1 MKEKILAELK
11 KKYTGQLTVKFM
23 ESLSERLADKVTK
36 EEEIQGV
43 IDELENSPIK
53 ITDLQS
59 EGDRRASE
67 LQKTTKE
74 LQDEIKALKEKK
86 DEPPKT
92 NNGEP
97 VKPDYDS
104 EIKTLKQKLEGL
116 EKLDKQREARA
127 ALKERA
133 KEKKIPNVLI
143 ESIQVDS
150 IDKVDEIVSEMEKKA
165 STLRQELINQDLGG
179 EPPKK
184 SSGPAGNKEQV
195 AEDIKSHPIK
205 VKK

>member
-1 MKEKILAELK
+1 MKEKILTALK
-11 KKYTGQLTVKFM
+11 TKYKDLGFGEKAFEGVADYLAKTVT
-23 ESLSERLADKVTK
+23 EEDKIETA
-36 EEEIQGV
+36 IGGV
-43 IDELENSPIK
+43 ETLLKSF
-53 ITDLQS
+53 QS

-86 DEPPKT
+86 AEPKESGKPA
-92 NNGEP
+92 
-97 VKPDYDS
+97 KPDYDS
-104 EIKTLKQKLEGL
+104 EIQALKQKLEGL

-143 ESIQVDS
+143 ENIQVDS

-165 STLRQELINQDLGG
+165 SILRQELINQDLGG

-184 SSGPAGNKEQV
+184 SSGPGGNKEQI
-195 AEDIKSHPIK
+195 AEDIKSHPVK

>member
-1 MKEKILAELK
+1 MKEKILTALK
-11 KKYTGQLTVKFM
+11 TKYKDLGFGEKAFEGVADYLAKTVT
-23 ESLSERLADKVTK
+23 EEDKIETA
-36 EEEIQGV
+36 IGGV
-43 IDELENSPIK
+43 ETLLKSF
-53 ITDLQS
+53 QS

-86 DEPPKT
+86 AEPKEQ
-92 NNGEP
+92 G
-97 VKPDYDS
+97 KPDYDS
-104 EIKTLKQKLEGL
+104 EIQTLKQKLEGL

-127 ALKERA
+127 LLKERA

-143 ESIQVDS
+143 ENIQVDS

-165 STLRQELINQDLGG
+165 SILRQELINQDLGG

-184 SSGPAGNKEQV
+184 SSGPGGNKEQI